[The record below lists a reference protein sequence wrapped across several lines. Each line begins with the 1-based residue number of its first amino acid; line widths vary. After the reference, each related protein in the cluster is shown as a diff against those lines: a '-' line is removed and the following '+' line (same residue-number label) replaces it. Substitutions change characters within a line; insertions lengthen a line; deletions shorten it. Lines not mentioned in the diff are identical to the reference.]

1 MPRVA
6 VALEYQTIPGNRF
19 CLTPWLSQPAFLS
32 SSISSSSCRSF
43 VRVLAVE
50 ERPPRAC
57 EFSGAI
63 RRRGMWSL
71 RGQVY
76 GVVKNGFE
84 GQGRI

>member
-1 MPRVA
+1 MKEEGAASGGSVGIPNDSRKPLLPYPL
-6 VALEYQTIPGNRF
+6 ALAAGLP
-19 CLTPWLSQPAFLS
+19 FLFNFVLLVS
-32 SSISSSSCRSF
+32 FVRSF

-71 RGQVY
+71 RGQV
-76 GVVKNGFE
+76 
-84 GQGRI
+84 